1 MPFMPG
7 WVSMFY
13 GVAYFLAMVPTALY
27 PYIFCG
33 PELLLPFCKVDLYIK
48 RKDNC
53 CVIYQKVTSEE
64 ELLIEDEIV
73 EEDGFESTHV

>member
-1 MPFMPG
+1 MPSMPG

-33 PELLLPFCKVDLYIK
+33 HELLLNFCKVDLCTK
-48 RKDNC
+48 RKVNC
-53 CVIYQKVTSEE
+53 FVMSQNVTSEE

-73 EEDGFESTHV
+73 EEKDFESTHV